1 MRDAHF
7 LMIVIQGTSDADHA
21 GVEDTGKVSTKGVA
35 DLDESSGE
43 TTEPE
48 SEEGVSI
55 KSPEIAVK
63 TRNTGV
69 PKSVSTQR
77 PYTLGFPS
85 TPPQKSRK
93 RGATR
98 MQDS

>member
-1 MRDAHF
+1 
-7 LMIVIQGTSDADHA
+7 MIVIQGTSDADHA
-21 GVEDTGKVSTKGVA
+21 GVEDTGKVSTEGVA
-35 DLDESSGE
+35 DPDEAKSSSDESSGE

-93 RGATR
+93 RGATQ